1 MNVTA
6 YIFTVRT
13 NGELLPFEDLTFVPE
28 RQYSIVTCF
37 RHFAIFCKCGNKIHG
52 LLPCLRSLCYFYCTL
67 ALFYQVHT

>member
-28 RQYSIVTCF
+28 RQYSIVTSF
-37 RHFAIFCKCGNKIHG
+37 RHYAIFCKCCIIT
-52 LLPCLRSLCYFYCTL
+52 YMD
-67 ALFYQVHT
+67 